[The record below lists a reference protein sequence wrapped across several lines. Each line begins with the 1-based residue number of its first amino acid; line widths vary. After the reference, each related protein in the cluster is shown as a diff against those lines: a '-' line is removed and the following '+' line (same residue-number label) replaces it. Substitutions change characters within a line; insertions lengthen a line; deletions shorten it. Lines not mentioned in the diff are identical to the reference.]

1 MVKSEILVAP
11 LRLSALM
18 FSTSEKQHQA
28 QPHGGDS
35 DEHTGCLA
43 WGNNWMNSDKHNVL
57 LDTFSVFSQ
66 ENI

>member
-1 MVKSEILVAP
+1 
-11 LRLSALM
+11 M

-35 DEHTGCLA
+35 DEHAGCLA
-43 WGNNWMNSDKHNVL
+43 WGNNWMNSDKHDVL